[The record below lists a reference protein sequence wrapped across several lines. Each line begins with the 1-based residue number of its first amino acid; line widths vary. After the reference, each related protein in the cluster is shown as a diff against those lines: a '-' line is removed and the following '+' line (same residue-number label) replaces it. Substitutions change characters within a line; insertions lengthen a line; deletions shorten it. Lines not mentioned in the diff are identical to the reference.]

1 MTEVAPLAVSFGDEL
16 QDGFKP
22 VEAWISQGIRWLD
35 DIHAFYQERAAIEKE
50 YAQKLTSLS
59 SKYFEKKARIS
70 TILSVGENPVIT
82 PGSLESAS
90 LVTWSEV
97 LNQTEALGKERA
109 RLANELGIQ
118 VADQI
123 NGVAL
128 KFDDLKKKY
137 VSYNEKL
144 TEERD
149 SFYSDLKKSK
159 ATYDATCQAMENLRV
174 KASKSYDKSK
184 EKANRKMA
192 EKEIDMNNDK
202 NVYLIKINVA
212 NRIKDKYYHEDVPEL
227 LDHMQ
232 SLNEARVQMLNHFW
246 NQAIEFEQGC
256 LDRSKTCLSGMTAIV
271 KQNDPAL
278 DSAMFVK
285 HNVSQ
290 WTEPT
295 DFYYQPSPIWHDD
308 ENMITNDV
316 ALQYLRKR
324 LVDSQNKYAEHEHTS
339 QARIESYKAA
349 QEQKKTASQDLIAGK
364 ISRGSYIEYLTRSL
378 SALQALTYNETK
390 KTIEEVEIET
400 IEVAAGDKD
409 LSSITPVAEVKKR
422 KGLLG
427 LLKGSSEGHKHS
439 TSSAASSLRP
449 MTSNSTM
456 ATGKSVNFD
465 EAGKHKGGF
474 LSALRHRGK
483 AKPAAGGGA
492 EEMAKVRMLYDY
504 TPTGNAEIAA
514 VAGEE
519 LQLVD
524 GDDGS
529 GWLEVRSLKT
539 GEKGLVPSSYTEEV
553 VPISKINTNASNSTS
568 GTTAGKKGPAVAPKR
583 GAKKVQYM
591 IALYNYDAQ
600 NEDEIT
606 IQAGD
611 KIAVVSEDIG
621 DGWTEGELNGMRGSF
636 PTAYARTA

>member
-1 MTEVAPLAVSFGDEL
+1 MTEVAPLTVSFGDEL
-16 QDGFKP
+16 KDGFKP

-35 DIHAFYQERAAIEKE
+35 DIHAFYQERATIEKE
-50 YAQKLTSLS
+50 YAQRLTALS

-70 TILSVGENPVIT
+70 TILSVGENPVVT

-109 RLANELGIQ
+109 RLANELGLQ

-137 VSYNEKL
+137 VSYHERL
-144 TEERD
+144 IEERD
-149 SFYSDLKKSK
+149 SLYSDLKKSK
-159 ATYDATCQAMENLRV
+159 ANYDTACQGMENLRV
-174 KASKSYDKSK
+174 KASRSHDKSK
-184 EKANRKMA
+184 DKANRKMA
-192 EKEIDMNNDK
+192 EKEIEMNNEK

-256 LDRSKTCLSGMTAIV
+256 LDRSKTCLESITAVV

-324 LVDSQNKYAEHEHTS
+324 LVDSQNKYAEHEKTS
-339 QARIESYKAA
+339 HARIESYKSA
-349 QEQKKTASQDLIAGK
+349 QEQKKTAGNDLLAGK
-364 ISRGSYIEYLTRSL
+364 ISRGSYLEFLTRSL
-378 SALQALTYNETK
+378 SALQAVTYNETK

-400 IEVAAGDKD
+400 IEIAAGDKD
-409 LSSITPVAEVKKR
+409 LNSITPVAEVKKR
-422 KGLLG
+422 KGLFG
-427 LLKGSSEGHKHS
+427 LLKGKSDGHSS
-439 TSSAASSLRP
+439 TSPAASLRP
-449 MTSNSTM
+449 VTSTSTM
-456 ATGKSVNFD
+456 ATGHSGNFD
-465 EAGKHKGGF
+465 ENGKHKGGF
-474 LSALRHRGK
+474 LASFRHK
-483 AKPAAGGGA
+483 SKSKSVSSGA

-504 TPTGNAEIAA
+504 TPTGDAEIAA
-514 VAGEE
+514 TVGEE
-519 LQLVD
+519 LQLID

-539 GEKGLVPSSYTEEV
+539 GMKGLVPTSYTEEV
-553 VPISKINTNASNSTS
+553 VAITKTNTNTS
-568 GTTAGKKGPAVAPKR
+568 SIMSGAGSGKKGPVVAPKR
-583 GAKKVQYM
+583 GAKKVNYM

-611 KIAVVSEDIG
+611 KIAVVSEDVG

-636 PTAYARTA
+636 PTAYARSA